1 MFFLLLFSAFIVNV
15 NAQIIEGVVLDSATK
30 EPLSFATIYFEGTT
44 IGTTTNANGKFLL
57 TLKNRIFANLI
68 VSSIGYESEIV
79 EPPFDSI
86 PRTIYLKEKAFSLG
100 EVTVTGK
107 QNFKD
112 IAKNNKYSAR
122 RQKIYAFSKSRFFKL
137 LYDRKMDY
145 SDFYLIDYNKL
156 LNDSVKFLNAEE
168 VFFRNKTI
176 SDSSTVKII
185 LNPEL
190 KNTSGESRI
199 CVANI
204 KTLYGVI
211 GATQKPVKAEQTY
224 TGVNGPDFY
233 SVTFSKMFFRTGTFN
248 IDSYGNT
255 DLNKNLFLNGT
266 MGMQRLGDQLPLDYL
281 PPS

>member
-1 MFFLLLFSAFIVNV
+1 MKDIKFIFDNENHILHAYSDFPLEIENQFLQYRITVELVEFSMYLQNSKSLKATNMDSVSIV
-15 NAQIIEGVVLDSATK
+15 
-30 EPLSFATIYFEGTT
+30 
-44 IGTTTNANGKFLL
+44 FL
-57 TLKNRIFANLI
+57 
-68 VSSIGYESEIV
+68 
-79 EPPFDSI
+79 PH
-86 PRTIYLKEKAFSLG
+86 
-100 EVTVTGK
+100 
-107 QNFKD
+107 FKD

-137 LYDRKMDY
+137 LYDRKIDY

-168 VFFRNKTI
+168 VFFRNELI
-176 SDSSTVKII
+176 GDSSTVKII

-190 KNTSGESRI
+190 KNTAGESRI

-211 GATQKPVKAEQTY
+211 GATQKPVKVEQTY
-224 TGVNGPDFY
+224 TGVNGPNFY
-233 SVTFSKMFFRTGTFN
+233 SVTFSKMFFRTDTFN

-266 MGMQRLGDQLPLDYL
+266 MGMQ
-281 PPS
+281 